1 MRNDPVIYSDGQL
14 PNTEATAR
22 NASYKL
28 QLDTVLGRP
37 YEAAKF
43 LHRDLADG
51 FQKEPRPRVGPVSN
65 LPPSPGVRR
74 KIALDS
80 ALRSTPV
87 GQQILSQL
95 EQESRAEWYASIRAR
110 LGKHIPGQQPQA
122 RPKAQTHTTV
132 DVGGGESDGEY
143 FARLRSMLGGRQHGK
158 L

>member
-1 MRNDPVIYSDGQL
+1 MTRDPVIYSDEVGQP
-14 PNTEATAR
+14 PNAETIAR
-22 NASYKL
+22 NGSYRT
-28 QLDTVLGRP
+28 QLDSVLGKS
-37 YEAAKF
+37 YAAAVF
-43 LHRDLADG
+43 LHRDLEKG
-51 FQKEPRPRVGPVSN
+51 FAPAPRPRVGPAGWN
-65 LPPSPGVRR
+65 PPSAGVRR
-74 KIALDS
+74 RIATDA

-143 FARLRSMLGGRQHGK
+143 FSRLRGMLGGRR
-158 L
+158 